1 MNTSDEG
8 KTVTVG
14 FNTLNNNRAKFKAP
28 LMKKNIRI
36 GMLYESDKGL
46 YFVNIF
52 ATPKA
57 EEQWECYEDIADLL
71 RKYVLFITEEE
82 LEYILKEE
90 QMRESGGI
98 Y

>member
-1 MNTSDEG
+1 M
-8 KTVTVG
+8 VTVG
-14 FNTLNNNRAKFKAP
+14 QNVLHINGAKFKAS
-28 LMKKNIRI
+28 LMNKNKRI
-36 GMLYESDKGL
+36 GMLYESGEGL

-90 QMRESGGI
+90 QMREVK
-98 Y
+98 